1 MEEVNN
7 NEKRLKY
14 YEDKLLA
21 QLSASS
27 GNLIDD
33 EELIETLA
41 DAKKA
46 STEIKEKLSI
56 AVETRKRINS
66 AREEYRPVAI
76 RGSVLYFLIVEMS
89 LVNPMY
95 QTSLNQ
101 FLYLYDTGIDRAERH
116 QLTSKRIVA
125 IIECITLSIFRY
137 IGRGLFEEHKL
148 MFVLLMACKIELRGG
163 NLAASSFQTLL
174 KGFSFSSAWIIG
186 CFISLALFYQT
197 IFCIK

>member
-1 MEEVNN
+1 MNN
-7 NEKRLKY
+7 NEKRLKF

-21 QLSASS
+21 CLSASK

-33 EELIETLA
+33 EELIDTLA

-76 RGSVLYFLIVEMS
+76 RGSVLYFLVVEMS

-101 FLYLYDTGIDRAERH
+101 FLILYDNGIDRRSWASASR
-116 QLTSKRIVA
+116 
-125 IIECITLSIFRY
+125 
-137 IGRGLFEEHKL
+137 RG
-148 MFVLLMACKIELRGG
+148 MLRDT
-163 NLAASSFQTLL
+163 N
-174 KGFSFSSAWIIG
+174 WI
-186 CFISLALFYQT
+186 LP
-197 IFCIK
+197 